1 MNHKYML
8 FALCAALTAGAAQAQ
23 RTTGTRLAATQVAVE
38 NTRVEH
44 TDNNLVVSMDLVLD
58 SLELPSNMRFVFTPI
73 VRNAEEERFMEP
85 VVVNGRKQQIMYERE
100 DYKQYSAQTTVV
112 RRKNETAQT
121 VRYTAVL
128 PYESW
133 MKNADV
139 AVYEDLCGCGDL
151 LDQNRT
157 VVRRLRTPLLAF
169 IRPQAEPS
177 KDREMHGQAFIDF
190 PVDRIELFPDYRNN
204 PAELQKIIQSI
215 NVVKEDRN
223 ASITSIE
230 IHGYASPEGTYEHN
244 TYLAENR
251 ARTLTDYVRRLV
263 RLDSDLF
270 HVTSTPE
277 DWDGLRKRVVEGNLT
292 HGSEILAL
300 IDDVSLDPDPKEW
313 KIKTTYPEDYRFML
327 DTWYP
332 ALRHSDYVVRYKVR
346 AFSVEEAKAL
356 LHTKPQQLSLEEMYL
371 VAQTY
376 EPGSPEFNEVFQIAV
391 RMYPDDPTANLNAA
405 CAALSVENYDAAR
418 RYLERAGNSPQ
429 AVHARGVVA
438 MQEGRLAEARD
449 LFDQAAKAGVPE
461 AAENLKNLENF

>member
-8 FALCAALTAGAAQAQ
+8 FALCAALTAGAAHAQ
-23 RTTGTRLAATQVAVE
+23 RTAGTRLAATQVAVE

-100 DYKQYSAQTTVV
+100 DYKQYSDQTTVV

-177 KDREMHGQAFIDF
+177 KDRELHGEAFIDF

-277 DWDGLRKRVVEGNLT
+277 DWEGLRKRVVEGNLT

-300 IDDVSLDPDPKEW
+300 IDDVSLEPDPKEW

>member
-8 FALCAALTAGAAQAQ
+8 FALCAAVTAGAAQAQ

-177 KDREMHGQAFIDF
+177 KDREMHGQVFIDF

-223 ASITSIE
+223 TSITSIE

-461 AAENLKNLENF
+461 AAENLKNLDNF

>member
-223 ASITSIE
+223 TSITSIE

>member
-8 FALCAALTAGAAQAQ
+8 FALCAALTAGAAEAQ

-223 ASITSIE
+223 TSITSIE

-277 DWDGLRKRVVEGNLT
+277 DWEGLRKRVVEGNLT

-300 IDDVSLDPDPKEW
+300 IDDVSLEPDPKEW

-391 RMYPDDPTANLNAA
+391 RMYPDDPTAKLNAA

-461 AAENLKNLENF
+461 AAENLKNLDNF

>member
-73 VRNAEEERFMEP
+73 VRNAEEERFMES

-300 IDDVSLDPDPKEW
+300 IDDVSLEPDPKEW

-405 CAALSVENYDAAR
+405 CAALSVDNYDAAR

>member
-300 IDDVSLDPDPKEW
+300 IDDVSLEPDPKEW

>member
-215 NVVKEDRN
+215 NVVKEDHN

-300 IDDVSLDPDPKEW
+300 IDDVSLEPDPKEW

-438 MQEGRLAEARD
+438 MQEGRLAEARN

-461 AAENLKNLENF
+461 AAENLKNLDNF

>member
-177 KDREMHGQAFIDF
+177 KDRELHGEAFIDF

-277 DWDGLRKRVVEGNLT
+277 DWDGLRKRVVGGNLT

-300 IDDVSLDPDPKEW
+300 IDDVSLEPDPKEW

-438 MQEGRLAEARD
+438 MQEGRLAEART

-461 AAENLKNLENF
+461 AAENLKNLDNF

>member
-223 ASITSIE
+223 TSITSIE

-300 IDDVSLDPDPKEW
+300 IDDVSLEPDPKEW

>member
-223 ASITSIE
+223 TSITSIE

-300 IDDVSLDPDPKEW
+300 IDDVSLEPDPKEW

-438 MQEGRLAEARD
+438 MQEGRLAEARN

-461 AAENLKNLENF
+461 AAENLKNLDNF

>member
-23 RTTGTRLAATQVAVE
+23 RTAGTRLAATQVAVE

-177 KDREMHGQAFIDF
+177 KDRELHGEAFIDF

-204 PAELQKIIQSI
+204 PTELQKIIQSI

-223 ASITSIE
+223 TSITSIE

-277 DWDGLRKRVVEGNLT
+277 DWEGLRKRVVEGNLT

-300 IDDVSLDPDPKEW
+300 IDDVSLEPDPKEW

>member
-8 FALCAALTAGAAQAQ
+8 FALSAALTAGAAQAQ

-223 ASITSIE
+223 TSITSIE

-300 IDDVSLDPDPKEW
+300 IDDVSLEPDPKEW